1 MSPRRTSRSWLPE
14 AVTDHLDGPIDLAP
28 ISKAQVRSARR
39 LLARKGREAAGEF
52 LVEGTQAVGEALA
65 EPGLVRLLIVDEPS
79 RHTQLLGLATG
90 LPVVRA
96 SAPEIAQLADTVTT
110 QGIFAIVRDSPVGLA
125 DLPARP
131 QLVVIC
137 AQVRDPGNA
146 GTVIRCA
153 DAFGADAVVLTHGSV
168 ERTNPKTVRASVGS
182 IFHLPVV
189 QGVEFDDAI
198 AWARAAGL
206 QVLAADAGGD
216 DLDELAAAG
225 RLTRPTAWVLGNEA
239 WGLPA
244 ELLAQVD
251 RVVSIPMWGRAESL
265 NLSTA
270 AAVCLYATASAQR
283 RGQHPAPLGAENVQV
298 RP

>member
-125 DLPARP
+125 DRERP
-131 QLVVIC
+131 GG
-137 AQVRDPGNA
+137 RPGRW
-146 GTVIRCA
+146 V
-153 DAFGADAVVLTHGSV
+153 
-168 ERTNPKTVRASVGS
+168 PRAT
-182 IFHLPVV
+182 
-189 QGVEFDDAI
+189 
-198 AWARAAGL
+198 
-206 QVLAADAGGD
+206 
-216 DLDELAAAG
+216 G
-225 RLTRPTAWVLGNEA
+225 R
-239 WGLPA
+239 
-244 ELLAQVD
+244 
-251 RVVSIPMWGRAESL
+251 VS
-265 NLSTA
+265 
-270 AAVCLYATASAQR
+270 
-283 RGQHPAPLGAENVQV
+283 
-298 RP
+298 